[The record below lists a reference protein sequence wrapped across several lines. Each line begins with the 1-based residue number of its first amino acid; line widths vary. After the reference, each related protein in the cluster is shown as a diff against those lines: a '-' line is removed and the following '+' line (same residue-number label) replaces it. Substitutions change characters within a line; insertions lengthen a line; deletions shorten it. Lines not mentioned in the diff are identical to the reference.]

1 IPFFD
6 LHRQFQTLRTEI
18 LADLVQV
25 CESQAF
31 ILGPKIEELEERISA
46 LTGAKFGIV
55 TSSGTDAQLLI
66 LMALGIGPGD
76 AVITTPF
83 TFFSTAGTVVRVG
96 AKPLFIDIDPATLN
110 FSVAKLEEFLKTECI
125 AGES

>member
-1 IPFFD
+1 MTKIPFFD
-6 LHRQFQTLRTEI
+6 LHRQFEALRTEI
-18 LADLVQV
+18 LDDLAQV

-31 ILGPKIEELEERISA
+31 ILGPKVAELEERIAAFS
-46 LTGAKFGIV
+46 GAKFGIG

-83 TFFSTAGTVVRVG
+83 TFFATAIDGAVG
-96 AKPLFIDIDPATLN
+96 KFIRLSCHSPLH
-110 FSVAKLEEFLKTECI
+110 
-125 AGES
+125 